1 MPDRRG
7 NLTFAEVL
15 LDLAEQPDRLLEL
28 EDAESRDAKIALLRE
43 WYPGVFASAA
53 RAAFVTNNLK
63 SIRLTIESDYAASDS
78 QTIRVTFVVVTF

>member
-15 LDLAEQPDRLLEL
+15 LDLAQQPDRLLEL
-28 EDAESRDAKIALLRE
+28 EDADSRDAKIDKLRT
-43 WYPGVFASAA
+43 WYPEFFTPG
-53 RAAFVTNNLK
+53 REAFLTNNLTQ
-63 SIRLTIESDYAASDS
+63 IRVTIEGEYAASDS

>member
-15 LDLAEQPDRLLEL
+15 LDLAQQPDRLLEL

-43 WYPGVFASAA
+43 WYPDLFTSG
-53 RAAFVTNNLK
+53 REAFLTNNLTQ
-63 SIRLTIESDYAASDS
+63 IRLTIEGDYAASDS
-78 QTIRVTFVVVTF
+78 QTIRITFVVVTF